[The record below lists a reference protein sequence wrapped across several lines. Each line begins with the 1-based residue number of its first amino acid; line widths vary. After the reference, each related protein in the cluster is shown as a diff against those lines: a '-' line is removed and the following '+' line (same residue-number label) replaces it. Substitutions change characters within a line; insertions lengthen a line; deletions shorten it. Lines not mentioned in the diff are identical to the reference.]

1 MDLRRVT
8 KLCPHCGNFF
18 LHQWEGD
25 YWAHVAMCV
34 IHTKRRK
41 KLIGGG
47 NQMNKVARFLNEWW
61 GVACLAITLIYM
73 LTLYACPQTA
83 SAEENPKE
91 PSLWELHKWYPVQDG
106 NVILEYRVANK
117 HGVGV
122 WRYKHAQK
130 APVNKIPQC
139 NEVTVRGDELH
150 LITQESK
157 PSLYIIEKKTNGFS
171 PEFTGDFT
179 YEFRR

>member
-1 MDLRRVT
+1 MDNERYSSAGAWFLIFVAF
-8 KLCPHCGNFF
+8 LC
-18 LHQWEGD
+18 L
-25 YWAHVAMCV
+25 
-34 IHTKRRK
+34 
-41 KLIGGG
+41 LIS
-47 NQMNKVARFLNEWW
+47 Q
-61 GVACLAITLIYM
+61 
-73 LTLYACPQTA
+73 CPQPA
-83 SAEENPKE
+83 SAQENPKE
-91 PSLWELHKWYPVQDG
+91 PSLWELHKWYPAQDG
-106 NVILEYRVANK
+106 TIILEYRVANK

-130 APVNKIPQC
+130 APSNKIPQC
-139 NEVTVRGDELH
+139 NEVTVYEDELH

>member
-1 MDLRRVT
+1 
-8 KLCPHCGNFF
+8 
-18 LHQWEGD
+18 
-25 YWAHVAMCV
+25 
-34 IHTKRRK
+34 
-41 KLIGGG
+41 
-47 NQMNKVARFLNEWW
+47 MNKVHFTRTWTALIIISLLFFLNQ
-61 GVACLAITLIYM
+61 
-73 LTLYACPQTA
+73 CPQTA
-83 SAEENPKE
+83 SAQGNPTE
-91 PSLWELHKWYPVQDG
+91 PSLWELHKWYPAQDG
-106 NVILEYRVANK
+106 TIILEYRVVNK

-130 APVNKIPQC
+130 APSNKIPQC
-139 NEVTVRGDELH
+139 NEVTVYEDEDELH